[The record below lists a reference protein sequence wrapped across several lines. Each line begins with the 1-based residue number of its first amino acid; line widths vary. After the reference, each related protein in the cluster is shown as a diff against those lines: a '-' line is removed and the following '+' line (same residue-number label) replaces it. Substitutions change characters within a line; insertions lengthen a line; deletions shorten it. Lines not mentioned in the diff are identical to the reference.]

1 MKRLSLLVLLIFLTT
16 GQIVKAQSNK
26 AITYLDKMQ
35 KKYQNLPGFVANFS
49 LDLGDG
55 SPMIG
60 EISVMGNWYKL
71 KMGGQEIYN
80 NGVIVSTYFKELN
93 EVTITDYDPEEDELS
108 PAKIYHLDKSKFTI
122 SLVKEDANTVQ
133 VLLVPKTAGAMAK
146 LVLTI
151 DKASSTLKSWVMTE
165 KTGDKQTFKV
175 TKMNTQVK
183 LTKNVFEF
191 NNKAHPG
198 VDINDL
204 R

>member
-1 MKRLSLLVLLIFLTT
+1 MKRLSLLVLLIILTT
-16 GQIVKAQSNK
+16 GQLIMAQSNK

-55 SPMIG
+55 SPMVG

-80 NGVIVSTYFKELN
+80 NGDIVSTYFKELN

-165 KTGDKQTFKV
+165 KTGGKQTFKV